1 MRKYEVDPKTLTIIE
16 VEDFLFD
23 SIEDA
28 RDCLWDF
35 IFARHREDAEIYR
48 KLPDAKPEEFM
59 EWLTEWKWREDV
71 DRATKWMYQ
80 RSQIEELKKHGDYNA
95 PKTEN

>member
-23 SIEDA
+23 NIEDA
-28 RDCLWDF
+28 RDCLWAF
-35 IFARHREDAEIYR
+35 VFSRYRKEAEIYR
-48 KLPDAKPEEFM
+48 KLPDAHPEDFM
-59 EWLTEWKWREDV
+59 EWLTEWKWREDLGN
-71 DRATKWMYQ
+71 
-80 RSQIEELKKHGDYNA
+80 EELKKYGDYNA

>member
-1 MRKYEVDPKTLTIIE
+1 MIKYKVDGEALTIEE
-16 VEDFLFD
+16 VPDVLFD
-23 SIEDA
+23 DIQDA

-35 IFARHREDAEIYR
+35 IFARHREEAEIFF

-71 DRATKWMYQ
+71 GK
-80 RSQIEELKKHGDYNA
+80 EEMKKHGDYYA